1 MYKNKK
7 ILIIGGVAGGA
18 TAAARLR
25 RIDEKSEIIL
35 FEKGE
40 YVSFANCGLPYY
52 IGGVIENRESLF
64 VQTEKG
70 IEDRYNI
77 DVRPLNEVL
86 KINREEKEVIVKD
99 LEKDKEYTESYDQL
113 ILSPGASP
121 LVPPISGVDRCDNL
135 FTLRNI
141 KDTDQIKEFLEKNKP
156 QKVVVIGG
164 GFVGIEMA
172 ENLTSP
178 LAPLLDEE
186 RGIREVTLIE
196 MTDQVLDPLDYEMA
210 SMVHNHLKE
219 KGINLIFKN
228 GVKEFKDGGKKIIL
242 EDGEEIESDLNILS
256 VGITPNSELAKDAG
270 LDLNDRGYVKVDDFL
285 QTSDPNIY
293 AIGDVIEVKDF
304 VTGKPISIPLAWP
317 ANRQGRIVADNLYRE
332 KSSYRRPA
340 EEAGTKYNG
349 TMGTAIVKVFD
360 LTVATTGLNE
370 KQLEK
375 ANLEYE
381 VVHIHPNS
389 HAGYYP
395 GASPISLKLL
405 FNKKSGKIYG
415 AQTVGQDGIDKRIDV
430 IATAIKAGLTADDLA
445 DLELAYSPQYSSAK
459 DPVNMAGYVASN
471 IMNDDVQIMQWNEVD
486 DFVKQGGVLIDLREP
501 EELVMG
507 EINGSMNI
515 PLPHLRSR
523 LKEIPK
529 EKEIVFY
536 CAIGLRGYLGAR
548 ILELNGYYKVKNLD
562 GGYKTYESV
571 YSSEKENSFDKVKD
585 TVILEDTGIS
595 KKITKSIS
603 MKNIKET
610 SVIDCSGLQCPGP
623 LKKLFE
629 EIQKLK
635 DGDILKIISTDIGF
649 KSDVN
654 AWCDKTNNTLLSVED
669 SEGET
674 IAFIQKGRTTPV
686 EKPEKIAAMNEDR
699 VTLIAFSGDL
709 DKALATF
716 IIATG
721 AVSFGKKVSVFFTFW
736 GLNIL
741 RKNQKVKVDKTTME
755 KAFGTMM
762 PRGTE
767 DLSLSRMNMMGM
779 GTGMMKSIMKEKNVE
794 SLESL
799 MGNAVKSGVKLIA
812 CSMSMDIMGIKKEE
826 LIDGIKI
833 GGVGTYL
840 GDAQDS
846 AVTLF
851 I

>member
-1 MYKNKK
+1 MPKNKK

-25 RIDEKSEIIL
+25 RLDEKSEIIL

-52 IGGVIENRESLF
+52 IGGVIENRESLL
-64 VQTEKG
+64 VQTKKG
-70 IEDRYNI
+70 IEERYNI

-86 KINREEKEVIVKD
+86 AINREKKEVTVRD
-99 LEKDKEYTESYDQL
+99 LEEDKEYTESYDQL
-113 ILSPGASP
+113 ILSSGASP
-121 LVPPISGVDRCDNL
+121 LIPLISGIDQCDNL

-141 KDTDQIKEFLEKNKP
+141 DDSDKIKNYVKTHDLKKA
-156 QKVVVIGG
+156 VIIGG
-164 GFVGIEMA
+164 GFVGVEVA
-172 ENLTSP
+172 ENL
-178 LAPLLDEE
+178 LNL
-186 RGIREVTLIE
+186 GVKVTIVESKDRILNHY
-196 MTDQVLDPLDYEMA
+196 DYEMA
-210 SMVHNHLKE
+210 AILHNHLRE
-219 KGINLIFKN
+219 KGISLVLEN
-228 GVKEFKDGGKKIIL
+228 GVKEFKDNGKKIIL
-242 EDGEEIESDLNILS
+242 QNGEEIESDLNILS
-256 VGITPNSELAKDAG
+256 VGITPNSKLAQDAG
-270 LDLNDRGYVKVDDFL
+270 LELNDKDYVKVDDYL
-285 QTSDPNIY
+285 MTSDPNIY
-293 AIGDVIEVKDF
+293 AVGDVIEVKSF
-304 VTGKPISIPLAWP
+304 IIGTPVTIPLAWP
-317 ANRQGRIVADNLYRE
+317 ANRQGRIAADNIYG
-332 KSSYRRPA
+332 KKI
-340 EEAGTKYNG
+340 KYSG
-349 TMGTAIVKVFD
+349 TMGTSVIKVFD
-360 LTVATTGLNE
+360 LTAASTGLNE
-370 KQLEK
+370 EKLEK
-375 ANLEYE
+375 ENIEYE
-381 VVHIHPNS
+381 VLHIHPNC
-389 HAGYYP
+389 HASYYP

-405 FNKKSGKIYG
+405 FSIQTGKIYG
-415 AQTVGQDGIDKRIDV
+415 AQAVGLSGVDKRMDV
-430 IATAIKAGLTADDLA
+430 IATAIKGNITVEDLA
-445 DLELAYSPQYSSAK
+445 DLELGYSPEYSSAK

-471 IMNDDVQIMQWNEVD
+471 IMCDDVENIQWHEVD
-486 DFVKQGGVLIDLREP
+486 DFVEKGSVLIDLRDP
-501 EELVMG
+501 SELTIG
-507 EINGSMNI
+507 KIPGSINI
-515 PLPHLRSR
+515 PLPQLRSR

-529 EKEIVFY
+529 EKDIALY
-536 CAIGLRGYLGAR
+536 CSVGLRGYIGAR
-548 ILELNGYYKVKNLD
+548 VLMMNGYTKVRNLD

-571 YSSEKENSFDKVKD
+571 FQGEKMVQNEISNRMV
-585 TVILEDTGIS
+585 LEDTGIL
-595 KKITKSIS
+595 KKVTKQIN

-610 SVIDCSGLQCPGP
+610 AVVDCSGLQCPGP
-623 LKKLFE
+623 LKRLFE

-654 AWCDKTNNTLLSVED
+654 VWCDKTNNTLLSVED
-669 SEGET
+669 SEGKI
-674 IAFIQKGRTTPV
+674 IAFIQKGRTVPV
-686 EKPEKIAAMNEDR
+686 KKPEKIAAMDEDR

-721 AVSFGKKVSVFFTFW
+721 AVSFGKKVSIFFTFW

-779 GTGMMKSIMKEKNVE
+779 GTGMMKSIMKDKNVE

-799 MGNAVKSGVKLIA
+799 MENAVKSGVKLIA